1 MQISRILGAIAGA
14 GAILLL
20 GISSSFAVDVGI
32 TWVSS
37 SGTDTGSCPPN
48 NPCRTFQYAHNQITF
63 PSGSI
68 YALDT
73 IADYGPL
80 TITKGLAIYSPDE
93 SSATRAKIHA
103 ASGNAIT
110 INAGPGD
117 TVVLVNLRL
126 EGGNTGDN
134 GILFNSGRA
143 LEVYGGTIVGFN
155 APAPNGFSIKFA
167 PAQLSKLI
175 VTQTYLGFSGNGT
188 TGGAIQ
194 VHPQSGGGAQVLL
207 ARAQLLNGVFG
218 LAIDTT
224 GSTGG
229 VNAVVRNSRIQNNS
243 QDGIVLVG
251 GAPIGLLVDDS
262 AVFANGGN
270 GVRAIGANVTA
281 RLSQTAVAGNGT
293 GVAAFSGGLVQ
304 SYGNNNIV
312 ANGANGTAVKIPTD

>member
-1 MQISRILGAIAGA
+1 M
-14 GAILLL
+14 
-20 GISSSFAVDVGI
+20 
-32 TWVSS
+32 
-37 SGTDTGSCPPN
+37 P
-48 NPCRTFQYAHNQITF
+48 
-63 PSGSI
+63 
-68 YALDT
+68 T
-73 IADYGPL
+73 IAVVERQL
-80 TITKGLAIYSPDE
+80 STILVAVPAFKRVEPVTTSAPTRGAMT
-93 SSATRAKIHA
+93 SSANR
-103 ASGNAIT
+103 
-110 INAGPGD
+110 
-117 TVVLVNLRL
+117 
-126 EGGNTGDN
+126 
-134 GILFNSGRA
+134 
-143 LEVYGGTIVGFN
+143 
-155 APAPNGFSIKFA
+155 FA
-167 PAQLSKLI
+167 
-175 VTQTYLGFSGNGT
+175 
-188 TGGAIQ
+188 
-194 VHPQSGGGAQVLL
+194 SGGGAQVLL